1 MTTKAKRVAKPRSKQ
16 GAKQEIKV
24 LLGIAVAAI
33 VLIVGVAWLA
43 NRNTQPVATNLL
55 IRDDSPTIG
64 PTDAKVTIVEFLDPE
79 CESCRAA
86 FPMVKEIL
94 NTYGEDV
101 RLVVRYFPLHNNSV
115 LAVQATEAA
124 GEQGKYWEMQELL
137 FQNQS
142 IWGEQQTPQTA
153 LFIQYATELGLDV
166 AAFTDALNSSK
177 YADKIQRD
185 QQDGQA
191 LGVNGTPTFF
201 VNGQQVQNI
210 GSLPDLVSQA
220 LEN

>member
-1 MTTKAKRVAKPRSKQ
+1 MTTKARRAAKSRNKQ
-16 GAKQEIKV
+16 GAMQEIKV
-24 LLGIAVAAI
+24 LLGIAVTAI
-33 VLIVGVAWLA
+33 ALIVGVAWLA
-43 NRNTQPVATNLL
+43 NRGTPPAAPNLL

-64 PTDAKVTIVEFLDPE
+64 AADAKVTIVEFLDPE

-115 LAVQATEAA
+115 LAAQATEAA

-166 AAFTDALNSSK
+166 AAFTDAFNSTK

-191 LGVNGTPTFF
+191 LGVSGTPTFF
-201 VNGQQVQNI
+201 VNGQKVQNI

-220 LEN
+220 LAN

>member
-1 MTTKAKRVAKPRSKQ
+1 
-16 GAKQEIKV
+16 
-24 LLGIAVAAI
+24 
-33 VLIVGVAWLA
+33 
-43 NRNTQPVATNLL
+43 
-55 IRDDSPTIG
+55 
-64 PTDAKVTIVEFLDPE
+64 
-79 CESCRAA
+79 
-86 FPMVKEIL
+86 MVKEIL

-115 LAVQATEAA
+115 LAAQATEAA

-166 AAFTDALNSSK
+166 AAFTDALNSPK

-191 LGVNGTPTFF
+191 LGVSGTPTFF
-201 VNGQQVQNI
+201 VNGQKVQNI
-210 GSLPDLVSQA
+210 GSLPDLVKQA